1 MKILEI
7 YRTNE
12 WLTDN
17 TRRQK
22 FREMTKNDFI
32 DSTKKVLKA
41 VPILTIAGAGF
52 SKGLQEN
59 SIGLTN
65 LSLHILKEVH
75 NGIGYSGK
83 FNECEFYEPIDLTT
97 QRFQRD
103 AASDLASPFVKLW
116 LVTDDEEVKG
126 PEITRGVLF
135 HSHTEAIKFQEMY
148 PSLEAYTQSSFY
160 KAPNQI
166 VCLITENT
174 LPVFD
179 EELDNFLAN
188 QGKSYGI
195 LAGRP
200 EITARNFRFIRL
212 YEGQPENLVIGSDGS
227 NLIEIDF
234 PEAVSK
240 KDYNKY
246 FPRTAEQS
254 RVEDV
259 TQLVNSNLKMIEEE
273 VAELELSNDEEE
285 SHQRRDER
293 EKVDELKSTEYYE
306 FLAEESETTDLTQN
320 EESEHKSEKKT
331 QKKNDSDAE
340 KEDISDEMNREPT
353 ASKTSSDLPE
363 EKKAPLTKSSS
374 PLARSMKKGVFKT
387 LEKEAVDS
395 DKKAE
400 SVVQP
405 KDTP

>member
-12 WLTDN
+12 WLTEN
-17 TRRQK
+17 TRRQR
-22 FREMTKNDFI
+22 FRDLTKNDFI
-32 DSTKKVLKA
+32 ESTKKVLKA

-59 SIGLTN
+59 SIGLTYM
-65 LSLHILKEVH
+65 SLHILKEVH

-83 FNECEFYEPIDLTT
+83 YNECEFYEPIDRTT
-97 QRFQRD
+97 QRFQKD
-103 AASDLASPFVKLW
+103 AAADLASPFVKLW

-126 PEITRGVLF
+126 AEITRGVLF
-135 HSHTEAIKFQEMY
+135 HSHTEAIKFQKMY

-160 KAPNQI
+160 KAPAQI
-166 VCLITENT
+166 VCQITENT

-188 QGKSYGI
+188 QKSYGI
-195 LAGRP
+195 LAGTP
-200 EITARNFRFIRL
+200 EITARNFRFVRL
-212 YEGQPENLVIGSDGS
+212 YEGKPENLVIGSDGS

-246 FPRTAEQS
+246 FPKTDELS
-254 RVEDV
+254 RKEEADQTRQEDV
-259 TQLVNSNLKMIEEE
+259 TQLVNDNLKIIEEG
-273 VAELELSNDEEE
+273 VTELELSDDEE
-285 SHQRRDER
+285 SVQSRDER

-306 FLAEESETTDLTQN
+306 FLAQESDAYDITQN
-320 EESEHKSEKKT
+320 EESEEPKAHKDSSALSENEKAHQT
-331 QKKNDSDAE
+331 KN
-340 KEDISDEMNREPT
+340 
-353 ASKTSSDLPE
+353 
-363 EKKAPLTKSSS
+363 SSS
-374 PLARSMKKGVFKT
+374 LAGSMKKGLFKT
-387 LEKEAVDS
+387 PEKEEAVES

-400 SVVQP
+400 SAVKPQKIP
-405 KDTP
+405 